1 MENNRIEYKREL
13 SDSLEKEVVAFLN
26 YREGGVIY
34 IGVDDST
41 KKAVGLMNCDM
52 VQLQIKDRLKNNILP
67 SCFGLFDVIHEVLDG
82 KDVIRVTV
90 ATGPEKPYYIR
101 KNGMSERGCFIRV
114 GSASE
119 PMSTRMIEEVFSK
132 RTRNSISN
140 IKSPRQDLTFEQ
152 LKIYYQEA
160 GFEVGEKLTSNL
172 GLLME
177 NNSYNFAAYLF
188 ADKNGNSVQVARYSG
203 LDRVNLIESNEY
215 GYCSLIKACKR
226 VLDKLEI
233 ENRTVTKI
241 TAKERLNHRLWNQ
254 VALREATINALI
266 HNDYTNEVVPKFE
279 IFDDRIEI
287 TSAGSVPIGVAQEEF
302 FQGYST
308 PRNTTLM
315 RIFKDLDMVE
325 YLGSGIPRILKAY
338 SRAAYVF
345 SSNFIRVVFPISKEA
360 LALEKNGGIPV
371 QITAETTRK
380 KTTRK
385 KKLQERNYK
394 KEMGLKI
401 VDQVLALCRNNKAIK
416 IAEIAKILD
425 LTPDGVSFHLKNL
438 QEKNFLTRIGGRKIG
453 YWEVLELPNEG
464 ANLRKNRL
472 KNTEETTRKKTTRKK
487 KLQERNY
494 KKEIGEKI
502 TNQIIQLCR
511 KTPSV
516 TIKKMSKE
524 LKVSEEEVLS
534 VLKKLEDD
542 KLLKYV
548 SGKKGDYWKVALY
561 PIDIKSKTKNLD
573 NHIFESKAEYGA
585 ANDLNRKIEEKVVSY
600 GRIAEE
606 VINVLK
612 INPYATGRDL
622 SSAFSV
628 SQSAIEKNIAKLQRA
643 GRLKHH
649 GPTKNGYW
657 EVVEL

>member
-1 MENNRIEYKREL
+1 
-13 SDSLEKEVVAFLN
+13 
-26 YREGGVIY
+26 
-34 IGVDDST
+34 
-41 KKAVGLMNCDM
+41 
-52 VQLQIKDRLKNNILP
+52 
-67 SCFGLFDVIHEVLDG
+67 
-82 KDVIRVTV
+82 
-90 ATGPEKPYYIR
+90 
-101 KNGMSERGCFIRV
+101 
-114 GSASE
+114 
-119 PMSTRMIEEVFSK
+119 MSTRMIEEVFSK

-394 KEMGLKI
+394 KE
-401 VDQVLALCRNNKAIK
+401 
-416 IAEIAKILD
+416 
-425 LTPDGVSFHLKNL
+425 
-438 QEKNFLTRIGGRKIG
+438 
-453 YWEVLELPNEG
+453 
-464 ANLRKNRL
+464 
-472 KNTEETTRKKTTRKK
+472 
-487 KLQERNY
+487 
-494 KKEIGEKI
+494 IGEKI